1 MQRQQL
7 STNCVVLTELGACT
21 RDTDK
26 MDKVFIREM
35 REVVSRGPNNMVSL
49 GGLNAGKERTW
60 HLGNWS
66 TAQRTTQSF
75 RGKASSKYKGL
86 RK

>member
-1 MQRQQL
+1 
-7 STNCVVLTELGACT
+7 
-21 RDTDK
+21 
-26 MDKVFIREM
+26 M